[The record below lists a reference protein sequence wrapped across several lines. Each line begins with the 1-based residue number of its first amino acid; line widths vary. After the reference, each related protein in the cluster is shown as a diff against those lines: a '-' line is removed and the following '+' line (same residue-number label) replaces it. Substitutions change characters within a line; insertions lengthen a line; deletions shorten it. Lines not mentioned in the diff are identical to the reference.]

1 MKRLF
6 LLFLIGTFSVSSQM
20 ARGESEAPRDQLLDE
35 QSTEREIRVR
45 MDQEVRAAYAILLDQ
60 LGLSSDKEEALQR
73 WLIQRSIEAT
83 WTQYRQGRELSEA
96 DRSKQIA
103 EIIGSSKQAKFLSLE
118 RHISAYARAS
128 RLEALLEQHHLPI
141 KKDQRDELVQLLV
154 AVDDQFA
161 ANREALENSY
171 EGTARIINRL
181 NERDHRIVEL
191 LPSLLS
197 AEQVKCVY
205 DQYENQKQRRLDSLE
220 LQRKRRGEQAVDT
233 DIPWGFPA
241 D

>member
-45 MDQEVRAAYAILLDQ
+45 ADQEIRAAYAILLDQ
-60 LGLSSDKEEALQR
+60 LGLSSDKEESLQR
-73 WLIQRSIEAT
+73 WLIQRSIDAT

-118 RHISAYARAS
+118 SHIGAYARAS
-128 RLEALLEQHHLPI
+128 RLEALLEQHHVPI
-141 KKDQRDELVQLLV
+141 KKGQRDELVQLLV
-154 AVDDQFA
+154 A
-161 ANREALENSY
+161 
-171 EGTARIINRL
+171 
-181 NERDHRIVEL
+181 
-191 LPSLLS
+191 
-197 AEQVKCVY
+197 
-205 DQYENQKQRRLDSLE
+205 
-220 LQRKRRGEQAVDT
+220 
-233 DIPWGFPA
+233 
-241 D
+241 